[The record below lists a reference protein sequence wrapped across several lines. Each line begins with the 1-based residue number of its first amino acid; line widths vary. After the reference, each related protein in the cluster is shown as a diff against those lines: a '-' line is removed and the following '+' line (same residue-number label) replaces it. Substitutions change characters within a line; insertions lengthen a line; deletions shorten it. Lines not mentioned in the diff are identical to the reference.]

1 MQLAVVTRISTHRT
15 HPVGYEFETPIELN
29 GIFSSDGIFV
39 IVDPTRGPVSSRFC
53 SWRKN
58 NGGCFDE
65 QGLQP
70 N

>member
-1 MQLAVVTRISTHRT
+1 MILTQRT
-15 HPVGYEFETPIELN
+15 HPVGYEFETPIELS

-39 IVDPTRGPVSSRFC
+39 IVDPTRGPGF
-53 SWRKN
+53 KLN
-58 NGGCFDE
+58 LLLAKEQAMGCFDE

>member
-1 MQLAVVTRISTHRT
+1 MILTQRT
-15 HPVGYEFETPIELN
+15 HPVGYEFETPIELS

-39 IVDPTRGPVSSRFC
+39 IVDPTRGPGFKLNLLLAKEHAMV
-53 SWRKN
+53 
-58 NGGCFDE
+58 GE